1 MEQVGVVNK
10 IIPFSAVD
18 GPGCRTAVFLQGC
31 NLNCR
36 YCHNPET
43 ISFCK
48 ECGICIKYCKAG
60 AIEYKDGH
68 IKYDESICVQ
78 CDNCLK
84 VCPNNS
90 SPKTKVYTPKKM
102 AKIIFNNIP
111 FIRGVTFSGG
121 ECSLQKKFLEEIV
134 PIIKDKNLDVL
145 LDSNGTF
152 QFNEFETILNQV
164 DGVMLDIKAFD
175 KEEHKK
181 ITTKENDTILKNA
194 VNLAEIGKL
203 KEVRTVIIP
212 ELFDANKTIQATAEL
227 LKSFL
232 TKNNIQYKLIAYRPF
247 GVRNQYAGLKTPS
260 AEYLNELREIL
271 ESYGFKQVIIT

>member
-48 ECGICIKYCKAG
+48 ECGICSKYCKAG

-68 IKYDESICVQ
+68 IIYDESICVQ

-194 VNLAEIGKL
+194 VYLAEIGKL

-271 ESYGFKQVIIT
+271 ESDGFTQVIIT